1 MAQTGRAWDG
11 PLRALPFSHI
21 CFILCAQK
29 RVLGKYF
36 LGYLE
41 HRSEENWKGTPE
53 HQIHRCVFGGRGKD
67 RGWLYDSDQAMAL
80 SASVS
85 PSGVIRAAF
94 ISSQEKSVGGL
105 DPACPHV
112 YRCLSVCPY
121 SQAGLAGCAQVF
133 GTRWAKAGRKRW
145 PRPEL
150 QSQRCTRLVS
160 KGPC

>member
-1 MAQTGRAWDG
+1 MAQTGRAWDRS
-11 PLRALPFSHI
+11 LRALPFSHI
-21 CFILCAQK
+21 CFILCAQR

-41 HRSEENWKGTPE
+41 HRSEESWKGTPE

-67 RGWLYDSDQAMAL
+67 RGWLYDSGQAMAL

-94 ISSQEKSVGGL
+94 ISSQEKAVVAWILHARMCTGVCQSVLTPSPDWRAAPKCSGRGG
-105 DPACPHV
+105 
-112 YRCLSVCPY
+112 RR
-121 SQAGLAGCAQVF
+121 QAGSGGPHL
-133 GTRWAKAGRKRW
+133 
-145 PRPEL
+145 EL
-150 QSQRCTRLVS
+150 QSQRYTRLVI